1 MNSKVISFIAGLAQN
16 TLLGKVVTIA
26 CLGLAIGCSPAPQNS
41 TATNSIAA
49 PPLQSSPSATPSADT
64 ASRVSS
70 QAPADPK
77 AITIPD
83 EKFTAQL
90 SSLKD
95 EALKE
100 QYLATL
106 KAFAEI
112 PKERPGYQAVVEEML
127 QHQDL
132 VFEMLNDCEYQD
144 PSAIQRSEFYQIADR
159 QFIVQQVCFL
169 AAYNVSYAFF
179 LYTGTETNAQVKPL
193 KIATYEQDESSK
205 EISQAASHLFSGF
218 ANYDE
223 KSKELSLSRK
233 YRGVGDCG
241 ITGQYQFQNNEL
253 VLQEFLADFECDG
266 KIEFTKLY
274 PQ

>member
-1 MNSKVISFIAGLAQN
+1 MNPKLPFIAGSVQK

-26 CLGLAIGCSPAPQNS
+26 CLGFAIGCSPAPQNS
-41 TATNSIAA
+41 TVTNSTTA
-49 PPLQSSPSATPSADT
+49 PTLQNSPASSPAD
-64 ASRVSS
+64 SRISS
-70 QAPADPK
+70 QSPATPK

-95 EALKE
+95 EAIKA
-100 QYLATL
+100 QYLAAL
-106 KAFAEI
+106 KAFADI
-112 PKERPGYQAVVEEML
+112 PKERPEYQAVVEEIL

-132 VFEMLNDCEYQD
+132 LFEMLNDCEYQE
-144 PSAIQRSEFYQIADR
+144 PSAIQRSEFYQVADR

-205 EISQAASHLFSGF
+205 EISQSASHLFSGL

-241 ITGQYQFQNNEL
+241 ITGKYQFQNNEL

-266 KIEFTKLY
+266 KIEFSKLY